1 MANGDP
7 VIDHELFPDVV
18 EHNTQDI
25 TLPPVLPND
34 ATMSTGNLICKNN
47 YYEL

>member
-1 MANGDP
+1 MANGDS

-25 TLPPVLPND
+25 TPPPVLLNN
-34 ATMSTGNLICKNN
+34 ATMSTDNLICKNN
-47 YYEL
+47 YCEL